1 VEFNSYLLENTLEG
15 VSPLFCH
22 TFLKYFLKYVYSMSF
37 NTNRVDENYLQR
49 LIDDLQQDYNQLFN
63 SLKNCPLEK
72 DKIKLK
78 TKKIDRQTFLISKI
92 MTTALQLKQILEEVK
107 KIK

>member
-1 VEFNSYLLENTLEG
+1 
-15 VSPLFCH
+15 
-22 TFLKYFLKYVYSMSF
+22 MSF
-37 NTNRVDENYLQR
+37 NNNRVDENYLQR

>member
-1 VEFNSYLLENTLEG
+1 
-15 VSPLFCH
+15 
-22 TFLKYFLKYVYSMSF
+22 MSF
-37 NTNRVDENYLQR
+37 NNNRVDENYLQR

-107 KIK
+107 KLK

>member
-1 VEFNSYLLENTLEG
+1 
-15 VSPLFCH
+15 
-22 TFLKYFLKYVYSMSF
+22 MSF

-107 KIK
+107 KLK

>member
-1 VEFNSYLLENTLEG
+1 
-15 VSPLFCH
+15 
-22 TFLKYFLKYVYSMSF
+22 MSF
-37 NTNRVDENYLQR
+37 NTNRVDDNYLQR

-107 KIK
+107 KLK